1 MDKGPFPF
9 ETVHK
14 AWDYFTKS
22 ARVYFAR
29 LIRQISQ
36 EDPDNGLQ
44 FRKQVKALENRD
56 YCARLLYILNMW
68 ACEGDTENAEFDL
81 DWAMLM
87 AKPMSA
93 QLARK
98 ALGDLIHLGL
108 IETDEEPFF
117 DEGRTDTNNRPHSQ
131 QQPPRPPTRGG
142 DTNQDTK
149 FDFD

>member
-9 ETVHK
+9 ETMHK

-36 EDPDNGLQ
+36 EDPDI
-44 FRKQVKALENRD
+44 RKQVKVLENRD

-68 ACEGDTENAEFDL
+68 SAEGDTEDSEFDL
-81 DWAMLM
+81 NWAMLL

-93 QLARK
+93 KLARK
-98 ALGDLIHLGL
+98 ALNDLIQLGL
-108 IETDEEPFF
+108 IDTDDDGYEPFH
-117 DEGRTDTNNRPHSQ
+117 DDRNKSNYPPKPSQ
-131 QQPPRPPTRGG
+131 RPPKPGG
-142 DTNQDTK
+142 DTNSDTT

>member
-1 MDKGPFPF
+1 MDKGPFQF
-9 ETVHK
+9 ETIRN

-29 LIRQISQ
+29 LIRQVSQ
-36 EDPDNGLQ
+36 EDPDI
-44 FRKQVKALENRD
+44 RKEVKNLENRD

-68 ACEGDTENAEFDL
+68 SSEGDTDNSEFDL

-93 QLARK
+93 KLARK
-98 ALGDLIHLGL
+98 ALNDLIHLGL
-108 IETDEEPFF
+108 IETDDDEYEPFH
-117 DEGRTDTNNRPHSQ
+117 DDRNKSNHPRQGLGPV
-131 QQPPRPPTRGG
+131 PPKPGG
-142 DTNQDTK
+142 DTNSDTE